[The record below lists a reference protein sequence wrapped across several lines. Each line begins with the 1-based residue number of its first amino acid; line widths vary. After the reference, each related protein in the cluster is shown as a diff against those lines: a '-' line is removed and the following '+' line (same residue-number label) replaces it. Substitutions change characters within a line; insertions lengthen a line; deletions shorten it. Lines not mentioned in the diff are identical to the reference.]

1 MLASLARLSALALA
15 TALFAA
21 SADPT
26 EAAGLT
32 GLSADEQPT
41 NASYVAE
48 RVPTLAPM
56 SHVMLCM
63 ERPGECSR
71 TPRADAVVAL
81 VGDRRA
87 ELERINR
94 MVNRTIRP
102 RREAGPVDRWVLA
115 PREGDCDDY
124 AVTKRHRLIAMGW
137 PASALRLAVVRT
149 PNGQGH
155 AVLVVKTTEGDLVLD
170 NRTSRIKL
178 WSDTGLRWV
187 KIQSSRD
194 PRRWFAL

>member
-1 MLASLARLSALALA
+1 MSSSLARLAAVVL
-15 TALFAA
+15 TAFVAV
-21 SADPT
+21 SSVTPS
-26 EAAGLT
+26 EAAGLS
-32 GLSADEQPT
+32 GISADEQPT
-41 NASYVAE
+41 VASYVAE
-48 RVPTLAPM
+48 RVPTLAPF
-56 SHVMLCM
+56 SHVVLCM
-63 ERPGECSR
+63 EQPGECSR

-81 VGDRRA
+81 SGDRRA
-87 ELERINR
+87 ELEKVNR
-94 MVNRTIRP
+94 GVNRTIRP
-102 RREAGPVDRWVLA
+102 RRDPADRWVLA

-137 PASALRLAVVRT
+137 PASALRLAVART
-149 PNGQGH
+149 PSGEGH

>member
-1 MLASLARLSALALA
+1 MSHSVARLSALVLS
-15 TALFAA
+15 TSLLAA
-21 SADPT
+21 SIGNAT
-26 EAAGLT
+26 AAGLA
-32 GLSADEQPT
+32 GLSDAEQPT
-41 NASYVAE
+41 DASYVAE

-56 SHVMLCM
+56 SHVVLCM
-63 ERPGECSR
+63 EQPGECSR
-71 TPRADAVVAL
+71 APRADAVVAL
-81 VGDRRA
+81 SGDRRA
-87 ELERINR
+87 ELDKVNR
-94 MVNRTIRP
+94 AVNRTIRP
-102 RREAGPVDRWVLA
+102 RTDRTDRWVLA

-124 AVTKRHRLIAMGW
+124 AVTKRHRLVAMGW

-149 PNGQGH
+149 PNGEGH

-178 WSDTGLRWV
+178 WSETGLRWV